1 MGVEE
6 HSMRRTT
13 QKGVACLVVAA
24 MGYGSLVVLIKWA
37 VRAGLN
43 AETALVLRFTIACL
57 VWWVIAAVGVRP
69 LWPGW
74 GYVGRAVGVGALF
87 YAPNALCYYYGTS
100 RVSGT
105 LAAMAIALVPVLVA
119 LLAWLFLSERLGRL
133 GWLSLALAVAGM
145 VMLAGGENGMADPL
159 GLLSLGGA
167 AVLYSLY
174 IVLSTPVSQA
184 ISPTVAT
191 PYVISGS
198 TLFYWLWIALSGRLD
213 MGFAP
218 VGWWP
223 IVALALLPT
232 VLAMFAFLVGSR
244 AIGATRA
251 AIVNSLEPVCGV
263 ILAMVFLG
271 DRPGWLQIVGGV
283 AVIAAAVLVQV
294 ERLRKAGAPAPLA
307 AALAEEQ

>member
-1 MGVEE
+1 MGEE
-6 HSMRRTT
+6 RTGHRVS
-13 QKGVACLVVAA
+13 QMGIACLIVAA

-37 VRAGLN
+37 LRAGLN
-43 AETALVLRFTIACL
+43 AETALALRFTIACL
-57 VWWVIAAVGVRP
+57 VWWVIAAAVVRP

-74 GYVGRAVGVGALF
+74 RHAAGAATLGALF

-119 LLAWLFLSERLGRL
+119 LLARLFLGERLGLL
-133 GWLSLALAVAGM
+133 GWLSLALAVVGT
-145 VMLAGGENGMADPL
+145 VLLAGGENGVADPL
-159 GLLSLGGA
+159 GLLGLGGA

-174 IVLSTPVSQA
+174 IVLSAPVIRA
-184 ISPTVAT
+184 ISPLVAM

-198 TLFYWLWIALSGRLD
+198 TLFYWLWVALSGRLD
-213 MGFAP
+213 IGFDP

-223 IVALALLPT
+223 IVVLALLPT
-232 VLAMFAFLVGSR
+232 ILAMFAFLLGSR

-263 ILAMVFLG
+263 MLAVIFLG
-271 DRPGWLQIVGGV
+271 DRPGWLQILGGV
-283 AVIAAAVLVQV
+283 AVIAAALLVQV
-294 ERLRKAGAPAPLA
+294 ERLRHTRALFPVGAGR
-307 AALAEEQ
+307 

>member
-1 MGVEE
+1 VGEE
-6 HSMRRTT
+6 RTGRRVS
-13 QKGVACLVVAA
+13 QKGIACLIVAA

-37 VRAGLN
+37 LRAGLN
-43 AETALVLRFTIACL
+43 AETALALRFTIACL
-57 VWWVIAAVGVRP
+57 VWWVIAAAVVRP

-74 GYVGRAVGVGALF
+74 RHAAGAATLGALF

-119 LLAWLFLSERLGRL
+119 LLARLFLGERLGLL
-133 GWLSLALAVAGM
+133 GWLSLALAVVGT
-145 VMLAGGENGMADPL
+145 VMLAGGENGVADPL
-159 GLLSLGGA
+159 GLLGLGGA

-174 IVLSTPVSQA
+174 IVLSAPVIRA
-184 ISPTVAT
+184 ISPLGAM

-198 TLFYWLWIALSGRLD
+198 TLFYWLWVALSGRLD
-213 MGFAP
+213 MGFDP

-223 IVALALLPT
+223 IVVLALLPT

-263 ILAMVFLG
+263 MLAVIFLG
-271 DRPGWLQIVGGV
+271 DRPGWLQILGGV
-283 AVIAAAVLVQV
+283 AVIAAALLVQV
-294 ERLRKAGAPAPLA
+294 ERLRHTRALFPVGAGR
-307 AALAEEQ
+307 